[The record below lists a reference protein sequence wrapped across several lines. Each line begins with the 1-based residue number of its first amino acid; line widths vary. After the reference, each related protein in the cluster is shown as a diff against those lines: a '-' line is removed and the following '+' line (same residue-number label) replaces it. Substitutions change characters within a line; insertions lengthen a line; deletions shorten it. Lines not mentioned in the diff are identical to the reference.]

1 MHRKLTSEREWRHQ
15 RCLHLLPR
23 HHKSS
28 LPSPHLGSSQS
39 RLTPWQ
45 TDFKTFQAPET
56 KVRRRF
62 TDFVFLYN
70 TLYREY
76 PAVAVPPLPDKHNI
90 AYVRGDRFSTEFTQ
104 RRAHSLNRLLKRI
117 ALHPELRRSS
127 ILLQVAIIETIL
139 REPQSN
145 LAVSRISRMARHNE
159 SPSLKRRLF
168 IRCWR
173 CSRRLR

>member
-1 MHRKLTSEREWRHQ
+1 MGDTSFPIHQPPYIPFNNAESRNFRRRPPRVYRELTSEREWRHQ
-15 RCLHLLPR
+15 RCLHFVPC
-23 HHKSS
+23 HNKSS
-28 LPSPHLGSSQS
+28 QNLTGSSRS
-39 RLTPWQ
+39 VLTPWQ

-76 PAVAVPPLPDKHNI
+76 PAVAVPPLPDKHNM

-127 ILLQVAIIETIL
+127 ILLQAGTFVAT
-139 REPQSN
+139 
-145 LAVSRISRMARHNE
+145 RHTTV
-159 SPSLKRRLF
+159 
-168 IRCWR
+168 
-173 CSRRLR
+173 

>member
-1 MHRKLTSEREWRHQ
+1 MKLFYQCSH
-15 RCLHLLPR
+15 
-23 HHKSS
+23 
-28 LPSPHLGSSQS
+28 
-39 RLTPWQ
+39 PWQ

-76 PAVAVPPLPDKHNI
+76 PAVAVPPLPDKHNM
-90 AYVRGDRFSTEFTQ
+90 AYVRGDRFSAEFTQ

-127 ILLQVAIIETIL
+127 ILLQVTIFVTTWANHHL
-139 REPQSN
+139 TSTVPRKP
-145 LAVSRISRMARHNE
+145 RMARHNE
-159 SPSLKRRLF
+159 SPSLKRSLCVRS
-168 IRCWR
+168 RR
-173 CSRRLR
+173 RSRRLRYPH